1 MESFL
6 SIQLYAVSSL
16 KLEKAHSPTII
27 LINMSEYMRIS
38 CGLFIF
44 LLGIPFLS
52 DIQTGDVWKNNSFY
66 VNSKVLYSILLW
78 YTES

>member
-1 MESFL
+1 MWES
-6 SIQLYAVSSL
+6 AV
-16 KLEKAHSPTII
+16 A
-27 LINMSEYMRIS
+27 
-38 CGLFIF
+38 LFIF

-66 VNSKVLYSILLW
+66 VNSNVLYSILLW